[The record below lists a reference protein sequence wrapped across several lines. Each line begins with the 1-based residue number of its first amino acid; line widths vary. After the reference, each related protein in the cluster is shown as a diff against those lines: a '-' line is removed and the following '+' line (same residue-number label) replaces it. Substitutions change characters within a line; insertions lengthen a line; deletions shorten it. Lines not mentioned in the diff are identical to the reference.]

1 MSSDALAAARLGVI
15 GGSGFYE
22 MEGLTN
28 VRTVTVETPFG
39 SPSGDYVTGEL
50 DGLPV
55 AFLPRH
61 GEGHAIP
68 PTALNVKANIWGF
81 KSLGVRWLVSISA
94 VGSMKEEIEP
104 LHVVVPDQLFDRTRE
119 RDTTFFN
126 EAGLVVHI
134 GFADPFCPTLS
145 GLVAG
150 SAEAAGATVH
160 RGGTYICIEGP
171 QFSTQA
177 ESEIFRG
184 WGVDVIGMTAIPE
197 AKMARE
203 AELHYATLA
212 MSTDY
217 DVWKGEPVS
226 VEMVVQKPRQERGH
240 GQVGSP
246 GTRAKA
252 RRLRRRLR
260 LPGRAA
266 DGDHDPAGQ
275 DSRGASPKARSA
287 DRQVPVV
294 GRLTTKQMFFR

>member
-1 MSSDALAAARLGVI
+1 MNSDARAAAARLGVI

-28 VRTVTVETPFG
+28 VRTVTVDTPFG

-81 KSLGVRWLVSISA
+81 KSLGVEWLVSISA

-126 EAGLVVHI
+126 EPGLVIHI
-134 GFADPFCPTLS
+134 GFADPFCPMLS

-177 ESEIFRG
+177 ESKIFRG

-226 VEMVVQKPRQERGH
+226 VEMVIQNLGKNVEMAKSAVRGLARKLADFDDACGCQTTLRMAIMTRPDKIPAELRQK
-240 GQVGSP
+240 
-246 GTRAKA
+246 
-252 RRLRRRLR
+252 
-260 LPGRAA
+260 
-266 DGDHDPAGQ
+266 HDLLIGKYL
-275 DSRGASPKARSA
+275 S
-287 DRQVPVV
+287 
-294 GRLTTKQMFFR
+294 

>member
-1 MSSDALAAARLGVI
+1 MNSDARAAAARLGVI

-28 VRTVTVETPFG
+28 VRTLTVDTPFG

-81 KSLGVRWLVSISA
+81 KSLGVEWLVSISA

-126 EAGLVVHI
+126 EPGLVIHI
-134 GFADPFCPTLS
+134 GFADPFCPMLS

-177 ESEIFRG
+177 ESKIFRG

-226 VEMVVQKPRQERGH
+226 VEMVIQNLGKNVEMAKSAVRGLARKLADFDDACGCQTALRMAIMTRPDKIPAELRQK
-240 GQVGSP
+240 
-246 GTRAKA
+246 
-252 RRLRRRLR
+252 
-260 LPGRAA
+260 
-266 DGDHDPAGQ
+266 HDLLIGKYL
-275 DSRGASPKARSA
+275 S
-287 DRQVPVV
+287 
-294 GRLTTKQMFFR
+294 

>member
-1 MSSDALAAARLGVI
+1 MSSDAGAATARLGVI

-28 VRTVTVETPFG
+28 VRTVTVDTPFG

-81 KSLGVRWLVSISA
+81 KSLGIEWLVSISA

-126 EAGLVVHI
+126 EAGLVIHI

-226 VEMVVQKPRQERGH
+226 VEMVVQNLGKNVDMAKSAVRGLAQKLAGFDDACGCQAALQMAIMTRPDKIPAELRQ
-240 GQVGSP
+240 
-246 GTRAKA
+246 K
-252 RRLRRRLR
+252 
-260 LPGRAA
+260 
-266 DGDHDPAGQ
+266 HDLLIGKYL
-275 DSRGASPKARSA
+275 S
-287 DRQVPVV
+287 
-294 GRLTTKQMFFR
+294 

>member
-1 MSSDALAAARLGVI
+1 MSSDAGAATARLGVI

-28 VRTVTVETPFG
+28 VRTVTVDTPFG

-61 GEGHAIP
+61 GDGHAIP

-81 KSLGVRWLVSISA
+81 KSLGVEWLVSISA

-126 EAGLVVHI
+126 EAGLVIHI

-226 VEMVVQKPRQERGH
+226 VEMVVQNLGKNVDMAKSAVRGLARKLAGFDDACGCQTALQMAIMTRPDKIPAELRQ
-240 GQVGSP
+240 
-246 GTRAKA
+246 K
-252 RRLRRRLR
+252 
-260 LPGRAA
+260 
-266 DGDHDPAGQ
+266 HDLLIGKYL
-275 DSRGASPKARSA
+275 S
-287 DRQVPVV
+287 
-294 GRLTTKQMFFR
+294 

>member
-1 MSSDALAAARLGVI
+1 MSSDAGAAARLGVI

-28 VRTVTVETPFG
+28 VRTVTVDTPFG
-39 SPSGDYVTGEL
+39 SPSSDYVTGEL

-81 KSLGVRWLVSISA
+81 KSLGVEWLVSISA

-126 EAGLVVHI
+126 EAGLVIHI

-226 VEMVVQKPRQERGH
+226 VEMVVQNLGKNVDMAKSAVRGLAQKLARFDDSCGCQAALQMAIMTRPDKIPAELRQ
-240 GQVGSP
+240 
-246 GTRAKA
+246 K
-252 RRLRRRLR
+252 
-260 LPGRAA
+260 
-266 DGDHDPAGQ
+266 HDLLIGKYL
-275 DSRGASPKARSA
+275 S
-287 DRQVPVV
+287 
-294 GRLTTKQMFFR
+294 

>member
-1 MSSDALAAARLGVI
+1 MNSDAPAAAARLGVI

-28 VRTVTVETPFG
+28 VRTVTVDTPFG
-39 SPSGDYVTGEL
+39 NPSGDYVTGEL

-81 KSLGVRWLVSISA
+81 KSLGVEWLVSISA

-126 EAGLVVHI
+126 EPGLVIHI
-134 GFADPFCPTLS
+134 GFADPFCPMLS

-177 ESEIFRG
+177 ESKIFRG

-226 VEMVVQKPRQERGH
+226 VEMVIQNLGKNVEMAKSAVRGLARKLADFDDACGCQTALRMAIMTRPDKIPAELRQK
-240 GQVGSP
+240 
-246 GTRAKA
+246 
-252 RRLRRRLR
+252 
-260 LPGRAA
+260 
-266 DGDHDPAGQ
+266 HDLLIGKYL
-275 DSRGASPKARSA
+275 S
-287 DRQVPVV
+287 
-294 GRLTTKQMFFR
+294 